1 MNSNV
6 ITFTDD
12 NFTIEVLSS
21 STPVVVDFWAP
32 WCGPCRMLS
41 PLVEKLASEFAGQ
54 AKVGKLNIDDY
65 PEVASQYE
73 IQAIPTLVFFQQG
86 QIVDRVVGVVPQRV
100 LNDKLNAL
108 LQPNEQSN
116 PQAA

>member
-1 MNSNV
+1 MSSNV
-6 ITFTDD
+6 IIFTNDTFTH
-12 NFTIEVLSS
+12 EVLSS

-41 PLVEKLASEFAGQ
+41 PLVEKLASDFEGQ

-65 PEVASQYE
+65 PEIASQYG

-86 QIVDRVVGVVPQRV
+86 QIVDRVVGVLPQSL
-100 LNDKLNAL
+100 LNEKLNAL
-108 LQPNEQSN
+108 LQANEPSS

>member
-1 MNSNV
+1 MSSNL
-6 ITFTDD
+6 ITLTDD
-12 NFTIEVLSS
+12 NFTDEVLSS
-21 STPVVVDFWAP
+21 ATPVAVDFWAP

-41 PLVEKLASEFAGQ
+41 PLVEKLASEFNGQ

-65 PEVASQYE
+65 PEVASRYE

-100 LNDKLNAL
+100 LTEKLNAL
-108 LQPNEQSN
+108 LQSDKQSD